1 VQHLIPRIYDCAV
14 QPSLWPDVLQDIAR
28 AAGAFGAMVF
38 DCETLAGHDWVR
50 LRQASS
56 VYDPDVVTQYVAA
69 QNVWEVRDQA
79 RFATLSSRGDEV
91 NLIRCDDLFS
101 GRAELENQPNV
112 QAMMQMGVHYRAG
125 ALLCK
130 DTMSL
135 DRFALQFRRAQG
147 AIVEDKRLQVQG
159 ILQHV
164 AKSLSIG
171 RAFGAAQGQ
180 NIALVA
186 ALNSLPFGVAIM
198 RQNGDLIFH
207 NTSFLSLSDAYG
219 LRGAGSQKMA
229 IAQLPDAMR
238 RLLHGVQ
245 EHGKFGAR
253 PLREA
258 AFLHSARADMGLF
271 IEISPIAAHPEL
283 ESFGAGAYLVSL
295 LDSQNAHLIDAS
307 VLQRFFPITEAET
320 LVLDLVL
327 KGHTNAEI
335 ADMRGRSLETV
346 NSQVKAL
353 IQKSGTRNR
362 TELVRVAVSLSV
374 ATLGHKTARPKHESP
389 SR

>member
-1 VQHLIPRIYDCAV
+1 MQHLISRIYDCAV

-28 AAGAFGAMVF
+28 AAGAFGAMIF
-38 DCETLAGHDWVR
+38 DCETHNGLESVQ
-50 LRQASS
+50 LRQCSS
-56 VYDPDVVTQYVAA
+56 IYDPAVVTQYVAA
-69 QNVWEVRDQA
+69 QNACEVRDQA

-101 GRAELENQPNV
+101 GRAALEAQPNV
-112 QAMMQMGVHYRAG
+112 QEMMQLGVHYRAG

-130 DTMSL
+130 DTLSL
-135 DRFALQFRRAQG
+135 DRFALQFRRSQG
-147 AIVEDKRLQVQG
+147 AIAEDRRLQVQG

-171 RAFGAAQGQ
+171 RAFGAAQRQ

-186 ALNSLPFGVAIM
+186 ALNSLPFGVAII
-198 RQNGDLIFH
+198 RQNGDLIFQ
-207 NTSFLSLSDAYG
+207 NAQFLSLSDRYG
-219 LRGAGSQKMA
+219 LVSAQKMSVSH
-229 IAQLPDAMR
+229 LLDPMR
-238 RLLHGVQ
+238 WLLQGAQ

-258 AFLHSARADMGLF
+258 AFLQGMKDDMGLF
-271 IEISPIAAHPEL
+271 IEISPIAAHPEF
-283 ESFGAGAYLVSL
+283 EPFGAGAYLVSL
-295 LDSQNAHLIDAS
+295 LDSQNVHQIDAN
-307 VLQRFFPITEAET
+307 VLRRFFPVTEAET
-320 LVLDLVL
+320 LVLDLVV
-327 KGHTNAEI
+327 KGHTNSEI
-335 ADMRGRSLETV
+335 ADIRGRSLETV

-374 ATLGHKTARPKHESP
+374 ATLGEPKG
-389 SR
+389 